1 MTTSKELIIPV
12 VNLYFGETYTG
23 NEKITFS
30 KNEHYL
36 AHSDSTEDKRVTDS
50 SFIITRADQTSKRYH
65 IECEE
70 QLKEN
75 YRYIRSRLD
84 DLQRAGEID
93 DFVKNAIC
101 SMSNHVMALIAQKYE
116 NVRRG
121 VEPIMGGKIIEYE
134 AKTILNKG
142 IEKGRLESAI
152 STLNRYIRRK
162 LPIDAQVLADIAE
175 DNKLTVEKVRS
186 IAKDNGISLSC

>member
-1 MTTSKELIIPV
+1 MPEC
-12 VNLYFGETYTG
+12 
-23 NEKITFS
+23 
-30 KNEHYL
+30 
-36 AHSDSTEDKRVTDS
+36 D
-50 SFIITRADQTSKRYH
+50 ADEAKL
-65 IECEE
+65 E

-175 DNKLTVEKVRS
+175 DNKLTIEKVRS

>member
-1 MTTSKELIIPV
+1 M
-12 VNLYFGETYTG
+12 
-23 NEKITFS
+23 
-30 KNEHYL
+30 
-36 AHSDSTEDKRVTDS
+36 
-50 SFIITRADQTSKRYH
+50 
-65 IECEE
+65 
-70 QLKEN
+70 
-75 YRYIRSRLD
+75 
-84 DLQRAGEID
+84 
-93 DFVKNAIC
+93 KNAIC

>member
-1 MTTSKELIIPV
+1 MI
-12 VNLYFGETYTG
+12 
-23 NEKITFS
+23 
-30 KNEHYL
+30 
-36 AHSDSTEDKRVTDS
+36 
-50 SFIITRADQTSKRYH
+50 
-65 IECEE
+65 
-70 QLKEN
+70 
-75 YRYIRSRLD
+75 
-84 DLQRAGEID
+84 
-93 DFVKNAIC
+93 
-101 SMSNHVMALIAQKYE
+101 NHVMALIAQKYE

-175 DNKLTVEKVRS
+175 DNKLTIEKVRS

>member
-1 MTTSKELIIPV
+1 
-12 VNLYFGETYTG
+12 
-23 NEKITFS
+23 
-30 KNEHYL
+30 
-36 AHSDSTEDKRVTDS
+36 
-50 SFIITRADQTSKRYH
+50 
-65 IECEE
+65 
-70 QLKEN
+70 
-75 YRYIRSRLD
+75 
-84 DLQRAGEID
+84 LQRAGAID

-101 SMSNHVMALIAQKYE
+101 SMINHVMALIAQKYE

-142 IEKGRLESAI
+142 IEQGIEQGIAKGRLESAI
-152 STLNRYIRRK
+152 STLNRYIRRN

-175 DNKLTVEKVRS
+175 DNKLTIEKVRS

>member
-1 MTTSKELIIPV
+1 LPEC
-12 VNLYFGETYTG
+12 
-23 NEKITFS
+23 
-30 KNEHYL
+30 
-36 AHSDSTEDKRVTDS
+36 D
-50 SFIITRADQTSKRYH
+50 ADEAKL
-65 IECEE
+65 E
-70 QLKEN
+70 QLKAT
-75 YRYIRSRLD
+75 YRNIRSRLD

-134 AKTILNKG
+134 AKTILNQG

-152 STLNRYIRRK
+152 NTLNRYIRRK

-175 DNKLTVEKVRS
+175 DNKLTIEKVRS

>member
-1 MTTSKELIIPV
+1 MLNDCSTLIIPV
-12 VNLYFGETYTG
+12 VNLYFNENYIG
-23 NEKITFS
+23 NEEIIFS

-36 AHSDSTEDKRVTDS
+36 AHSDNTEDKRVTDS
-50 SFIITRADQTSKRYH
+50 SFIIPRADKTTKRYH

-70 QLKEN
+70 QLDGSILVRMFE
-75 YRYIRSRLD
+75 YDAQLALD
-84 DLQRAGEID
+84 D
-93 DFVKNAIC
+93 
-101 SMSNHVMALIAQKYE
+101 LIAQKYQK
-116 NVRRG
+116 VRGG

-134 AKTILNKG
+134 AKTILNKGIEQG

-175 DNKLTVEKVRS
+175 DNKLTVDKVRT
-186 IAKDNGISLSC
+186 IAKDNGISLSR

>member
-1 MTTSKELIIPV
+1 
-12 VNLYFGETYTG
+12 
-23 NEKITFS
+23 
-30 KNEHYL
+30 
-36 AHSDSTEDKRVTDS
+36 
-50 SFIITRADQTSKRYH
+50 
-65 IECEE
+65 
-70 QLKEN
+70 
-75 YRYIRSRLD
+75 
-84 DLQRAGEID
+84 
-93 DFVKNAIC
+93 
-101 SMSNHVMALIAQKYE
+101 MSNHVMALIAQKYE

-175 DNKLTVEKVRS
+175 DNKLTIEKVRS

>member
-1 MTTSKELIIPV
+1 
-12 VNLYFGETYTG
+12 
-23 NEKITFS
+23 
-30 KNEHYL
+30 
-36 AHSDSTEDKRVTDS
+36 
-50 SFIITRADQTSKRYH
+50 
-65 IECEE
+65 
-70 QLKEN
+70 
-75 YRYIRSRLD
+75 
-84 DLQRAGEID
+84 
-93 DFVKNAIC
+93 
-101 SMSNHVMALIAQKYE
+101 MSNHVMALIAQKYE